1 MSNDSFLPENYE
13 APKAGG
19 GNYTKLQDGET
30 RLRILSNPI
39 FGFEYWN
46 TDGKPVRVQQRPNG
60 KPADMRLVD
69 NNGREEKIK
78 EFWAMKVY
86 NYNEQQM
93 QVCQIT
99 QSQIKNALA
108 ELSRDADWGHPKQYD
123 VKITR
128 SGKGLETKY
137 VVTPVVPKPVSE
149 EVKKAYGA
157 TPINLEALF
166 SGDDPF
172 AGGAPAVQPQ
182 QAPAA
187 QQQQAAPAQPTYV
200 PGQGV
205 MPPAPPVQQP
215 APAATGGSQSDDLP
229 F

>member
-13 APKAGG
+13 APKSGG
-19 GNYTKLQDGET
+19 GNYTKLADGET

-46 TDGKPVRVQQRPNG
+46 TEGKPVRVKDRPNG

-93 QVCQIT
+93 QVCQVT
-99 QSQIKNALA
+99 QNQIKNALA
-108 ELSRDADWGHPKQYD
+108 ELSRDADWGHPKAYD

-137 VVTPVVPKPVSE
+137 VVTPVVPKPVSDV
-149 EVKKAYGA
+149 VKEAF
-157 TPINLEALF
+157 TSTLINLDALF
-166 SGDDPF
+166 DGGEVFP
-172 AGGAPAVQPQ
+172 AGNTPQSAPAAQPQ
-182 QAPAA
+182 QAV
-187 QQQQAAPAQPTYV
+187 PAQPTYV

-205 MPPAPPVQQP
+205 MPPAPAQQA
-215 APAATGGSQSDDLP
+215 APAASGDDLP